1 VYEDVAATQSGGMYE
16 VIAEWEILRQ
26 ILIRGVRRYHTQIVL
41 VLQQRDGEKQGRK
54 EGRKSKISIRTEDFK
69 FRTEIGHDCLP
80 VRKLLSPLLLAY
92 NPCN

>member
-1 VYEDVAATQSGGMYE
+1 MRQHSPVYEDVAATQSGRMYE

-26 ILIRGVRRYHTQIVL
+26 ILIRGVRRYHTKIVL

-54 EGRKSKISIRTEDFK
+54 EERKSKISIQRDRTEDFK

-80 VRKLLSPLLLAY
+80 VS
-92 NPCN
+92 